1 MDSKENIED
10 LLSVLAG
17 KDGVARQQARKDLV
31 ELGTIAVPFL
41 IKALTNPHTR
51 IRWEAA
57 KALGTMRDPQA
68 APFLVQ
74 ALSDKSFEVRWLA
87 AEGLIALRRDS
98 LQPLLTAL
106 IEHADNWDLRQG
118 AHHILHAFERVDLLN
133 EECLAVLDE
142 LRSLEAEFALPP
154 AAKAALESLAK
165 KKNNDV

>member
-10 LLSVLAG
+10 LISALAD
-17 KDGVARQQARKDLV
+17 KDGMTRQQARKDLV
-31 ELGTIAVPFL
+31 KLGTVALPFL
-41 IKALTNPHTR
+41 TKALTNPHKR
-51 IRWEAA
+51 VRWEAA

-74 ALSDKSFEVRWLA
+74 ALADKSFEVRWLA
-87 AEGLIALRRDS
+87 SEGLIALRRDS

-106 IEHADNWDLRQG
+106 IEHPDNWDLRQG

-133 EECLAVLDE
+133 EQCLTVLDE

-154 AAKAALESLAK
+154 AAKAALESLTK
-165 KKNNDV
+165 KKN